1 MKPKILIIEDEP
13 IIADGIQTLL
23 QGAFG
28 SVAAI
33 EKTYSSTKGFELL
46 ADGGFQLAVC
56 DINMPAM
63 NGIQLKDRLR
73 GLGILVPIIFLTGY
87 NDFNYAYDALKSQ
100 NVSFILKNEPDEL
113 LLSKVDEALRAAA
126 AAPPPHTD
134 TLPEKIDEYIA
145 ENILNAVNL
154 TTIAEHFD
162 YNPFYLSRI
171 FKKEKGVSLLDYL
184 NDLKIKKCI
193 ELLSSSDI
201 RIEELAR
208 KMGYSSASSFL
219 VFFKKQTK
227 KTPNQ
232 FRRH

>member
-1 MKPKILIIEDEP
+1 MLKTVCLYITRIAGIPFSMK
-13 IIADGIQTLL
+13 IAL
-23 QGAFG
+23 QDDA
-28 SVAAI
+28 SV
-33 EKTYSSTKGFELL
+33 
-46 ADGGFQLAVC
+46 
-56 DINMPAM
+56 
-63 NGIQLKDRLR
+63 
-73 GLGILVPIIFLTGY
+73 
-87 NDFNYAYDALKSQ
+87 
-100 NVSFILKNEPDEL
+100 L
-113 LLSKVDEALRAAA
+113 LLGNETVSVELRADSEQNINIGRIGAAA

-154 TTIAEHFD
+154 TAIAEHFD

-193 ELLSSSDI
+193 ELLSSGDI